1 MGEEEEST
9 NKGRKKEI
17 SKSSPTVKGYLQV
30 YKGWLYHINNNYK
43 EPLIFILF
51 TQLFFYFLFLYI
63 FLVWFVMECGHV

>member
-51 TQLFFYFLFLYI
+51 THFLFLFLFLFFIII
-63 FLVWFVMECGHV
+63 F